1 MLLMMI
7 VMMTMIYKKFVFSD
21 TATFHMSGTVTL
33 RLKFVQSVLVRYKRG
48 TAMVNVLCDP
58 KGPSNI
64 GPFLSIRKTL
74 NKNAET

>member
-1 MLLMMI
+1 MMI
-7 VMMTMIYKKFVFSD
+7 VMMTMMYKKFVFSD

-33 RLKFVQSVLVRYKRG
+33 RLIQSVLVRYKRG
-48 TAMVNVLCDP
+48 TPTVNVLCDP